1 VIAEALKWIA
11 EQQWR
16 PSIVSDP
23 GRPDMRI
30 VADRQGKLSSFLATE
45 ERSVRLEQIVDAP
58 DWIEHGAQVG
68 LNMRAYVSSRFVRM
82 IGELRSGSQIMGDE
96 DDIVPPGS
104 VVFRETAIVEI
115 PWSQPL
121 RELLSLQVA
130 PGCEAI
136 RMSASGFVDFLS
148 RRLCRGVPREAIA
161 PFRRIDFARLQKT
174 QTVSE
179 RGNESLGRSI
189 EATVQGVESLP
200 DSVFATIPL
209 LAEADGPTMTFRIR
223 VDIDAAGGALIPSI
237 DEAEVV
243 MAMVS
248 IRHYA
253 ANEIKMALPE
263 IRKRIGQEELEVPVL
278 FGDLTALP
286 PALLLHS
293 NDLRKR

>member
-1 VIAEALKWIA
+1 MIAEALKWIA

-16 PSIVSDP
+16 PSIVADT

-58 DWIEHGAQVG
+58 DWIEQGAQTG
-68 LNMRAYVSSRFVRM
+68 LNMRAYVSSRLVRM
-82 IGELRSGSQIMGDE
+82 IGELRGGSQDIDE
-96 DDIVPPGS
+96 DGIVPTGS
-104 VVFRETAIVEI
+104 VVFRETALVEI

-130 PGCEAI
+130 PGAEAV
-136 RMSASGFVDFLS
+136 RMLASAFVDFLG

-200 DSVFATIPL
+200 DSVSATIPL
-209 LAEADGPTMTFRIR
+209 LAEADGPVMTFRIR
-223 VDIDAAGGALIPSI
+223 VDIDAAGGSLIPSI
-237 DEAEVV
+237 DESEVV
-243 MAMVS
+243 AAMVS

-253 ANEIKMALPE
+253 ANEIKMAIPE

-278 FGDLTALP
+278 FGDLFIQP
-286 PALLLHS
+286 PSVVVQTLGA
-293 NDLRKR
+293 RKA

>member
-1 VIAEALKWIA
+1 MIAEALKWIA

-30 VADRQGKLSSFLATE
+30 VADRQGNLSSFLATE
-45 ERSVRLEQIVDAP
+45 ERDVRLEQIVDAP
-58 DWIEHGAQVG
+58 DWIEQGAQTG
-68 LNMRAYVSSRFVRM
+68 LSMRAYVSSRFVRM
-82 IGELRSGSQIMGDE
+82 IGELRSGSQNLGDE
-96 DDIVPPGS
+96 DDIVPAGS
-104 VVFRETAIVEI
+104 VVFRETAIIEI

-130 PGCEAI
+130 PGGEAV
-136 RMSASGFVDFLS
+136 RMSPSVFVDFLG
-148 RRLCRGVPREAIA
+148 RRLSRGVPREAIA

-209 LAEADGPTMTFRIR
+209 LAEADGPVVTFRIR
-223 VDIDAAGGALIPSI
+223 VDIDAAGGSLIPSI
-237 DEAEVV
+237 DESEFVA
-243 MAMVS
+243 AMVA

-278 FGDLTALP
+278 FGDLSIKSPMTALQV
-286 PALLLHS
+286 LGG
-293 NDLRKR
+293 RKA